1 MNPKLE
7 TAMRVT
13 AQALPDLAGIVDTHS
28 FVPDESIFAIFER
41 RDETTYA
48 YQPGVIEDSDQDQVN
63 FAFAVTAYM
72 AANDIVGR
80 SDGKE
85 DLLLWGMVSN
95 LCGQEYVRRFLTAPG
110 RADRFAAQ
118 FEERYPGVVYQ
129 GRTPEA
135 VYAAI
140 TGGSRLN

>member
-28 FVPDESIFAIFER
+28 FVPDDSILAIFER

-48 YQPGVIEDSDQDQVN
+48 YQPGVIEDVDQEHVN

-80 SDGKE
+80 SEGK
-85 DLLLWGMVSN
+85 DDPLLWGMVAN
-95 LCGQEYVRRFLTAPG
+95 LCGQEYVRRFMSAPG

-118 FEERYPGVVYQ
+118 FEERYPGVVYRD
-129 GRTPEA
+129 RTPEA

-140 TGGSRLN
+140 AGGALLN